1 MNQLGIIRSGAASV
15 ATHSQRQ
22 IPASGVPDI
31 TKFAVNLSVSANW
44 HEFCFSLFEPVF
56 PAQPRLKPPFDGDIR
71 CS

>member
-1 MNQLGIIRSGAASV
+1 GPKPRLSSARNFAVSRADA
-15 ATHSQRQ
+15 
-22 IPASGVPDI
+22 
-31 TKFAVNLSVSANW
+31 TKFEVNLPASANW